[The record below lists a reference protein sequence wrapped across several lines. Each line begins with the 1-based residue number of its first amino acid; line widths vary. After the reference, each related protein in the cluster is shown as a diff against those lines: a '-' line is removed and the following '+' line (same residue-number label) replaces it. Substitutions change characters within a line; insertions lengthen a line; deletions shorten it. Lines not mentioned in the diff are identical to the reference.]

1 MRLLTGIAL
10 EPEKGVTAR
19 RGIDDNDVFIRN
31 GGQVILVPD
40 EMLDALVSELLACDP
55 GRQVRA
61 ALTTG
66 LEANPVGP
74 TGRPLIASSVEA
86 PPFEERD
93 GAATVQPMPDPFIEA
108 QRKRLVRDNHPST
121 CLCSECDPHG
131 LEVPRDR
138 QPLPSLVIR
147 NKRGPVSPR
156 TIDPDCWVWRGD
168 ESGWGKVVFRTK
180 GADGVMV
187 RFADGVDQWFDYSS
201 VVTLAEDVTHPA
213 ECEGS
218 ELPAS
223 SGAWD
228 VVG

>member
-31 GGQVILVPD
+31 GGQVILVPS
-40 EMLDALVSELLACDP
+40 EMLDTLVSELLACDP
-55 GRQVRA
+55 GRQVREVLA
-61 ALTTG
+61 DEHA
-66 LEANPVGP
+66 
-74 TGRPLIASSVEA
+74 RS
-86 PPFEERD
+86 
-93 GAATVQPMPDPFIEA
+93 
-108 QRKRLVRDNHPST
+108 
-121 CLCSECDPHG
+121 CLCSDCDPHG

-156 TIDPDCWVWRGD
+156 TIDPDCWLLDRGRWR
-168 ESGWGKVVFRTK
+168 KVVQRVKGSTFVLVVFDDGETK
-180 GADGVMV
+180 EFPYDGC
-187 RFADGVDQWFDYSS
+187 
-201 VVTLAEDVTHPA
+201 VVTLATDVTEVP